1 VKQLHMIKLRQWN
14 SLWLSLVR
22 HIYLLIIDIQHH
34 LFSATTNFF
43 LIRFFTRFLELDVD
57 WLGQMMTVSHSFS
70 PDLNI
75 WTYYCLTV
83 SMRTSNSGWDFK
95 VNEISAVL

>member
-22 HIYLLIIDIQHH
+22 HIY
-34 LFSATTNFF
+34 TTNFF